1 MLCMKHS
8 TGFVRP
14 DLLKKEFA
22 SLGSLQ
28 PLINWEI
35 DIFTVLENEFFMVAI
50 FNLFF
55 METKLRQ
62 FVVSIIF
69 ISFIYMQQ

>member
-1 MLCMKHS
+1 MKHS